1 MMASHMMASHMM
13 DVIIVDDE
21 PGARRTL
28 RECCAREPD
37 LNIVG
42 EFGDARSAL
51 EAIRAR
57 PPHLLFL
64 DIQIDT
70 QNGVALARALDPDT
84 LPMIV
89 FVTAYHDYA
98 LEAFEVSAVDYLLK
112 PFDDDRFRKTLA
124 RVRRRREA
132 ESSLDRSSVL
142 STVLA
147 QLERG
152 ARAGSDSRPRI
163 LAESGSRMHMLDVAQ
178 VEVVEADRNYVK
190 LTVGRE
196 TFHARSTLQQA
207 EKSLQSQPLQRISRS
222 CLVNMNHVREI
233 SRTPRGD
240 FILVLAGGST
250 VTSSEGFRDS
260 VRQYLE
266 RLKLSPLG
274 RDSGETV
281 TGSG

>member
-1 MMASHMMASHMM
+1 MASLMM
-13 DVIIVDDE
+13 DVVIVDDE
-21 PGARRTL
+21 PVARRTL
-28 RECCAREPD
+28 RECCEREPD
-37 LNIVG
+37 LQIIG
-42 EFGDARSAL
+42 EYGDARSAL

-70 QNGVALARALDPDT
+70 QNGVELARSLDPDS
-84 LPMIV
+84 LPLIV
-89 FVTAYHDYA
+89 FVTAYHHYA

-112 PFDDDRFRKTLA
+112 PFDDERFRKTIA
-124 RVRRRREA
+124 RVRRRRES
-132 ESSLDRSSVL
+132 ESGGDRSSMLNAVF
-142 STVLA
+142 
-147 QLERG
+147 
-152 ARAGSDSRPRI
+152 
-163 LAESGSRMHMLDVAQ
+163 AESGSRMHMLDVTQ
-178 VEVVEADRNYVK
+178 VELVEADRNYVK

-207 EKSLQSQPLQRISRS
+207 EKSLQSQPLLRISRS

-240 FILVLAGGST
+240 FILVLAGGTT

-266 RLKLSPLG
+266 RLKLNPLG
-274 RDSGETV
+274 RDSGD
-281 TGSG
+281 GSPGPGWRS

>member
-1 MMASHMMASHMM
+1 MM
-13 DVIIVDDE
+13 DVMIVDDE

-51 EAIRAR
+51 EAIRAQ

-112 PFDDDRFRKTLA
+112 PFDEERFRKTLA

-132 ESSLDRSSVL
+132 ESGLDRSSVL
-142 STVLA
+142 SSVLA

-152 ARAGSDSRPRI
+152 ARAAADLRPRI

-222 CLVNMNHVREI
+222 CLVNMNFVREI

-240 FILVLAGGST
+240 FILVLAGGTT
-250 VTSSEGFRDS
+250 VTSSEGFRES

-266 RLKLSPLG
+266 RLKLSPLS
-274 RDSGETV
+274 RDIADVGPSQG
-281 TGSG
+281 